1 MAKQSCKRGKAK
13 VSPFKLRS
21 INHKV
26 QSKGGR
32 LASPVRVHNATPVCA
47 PPLILTSPVRKK
59 ASITPVCDFIM
70 SPVRPQHR
78 PVRLLDSPVR
88 LLDSPMQHS
97 SDEEQYQDA
106 DADDVLPSQHP
117 HPYSN
122 FSPPDDGHFNV
133 HASDTDGYDAD
144 LVCTPVPVSTVVPP
158 KTGKIDY
165 SKLTCFDATTSQ
177 GPAIDEQFA
186 EILKKNWCLDK
197 KTNPEIQVG
206 LDNLFKQYKPPGNC
220 LFDPPLVNKEVRKLL
235 SAHQRCDLRF
245 LSMQKIFN
253 VTSTDI
259 GRMAQITTN
268 VCAMLGDVS
277 HEISQNRR
285 SYVRGALKD
294 EYKELCG
301 NKESYLWLFG
311 DHLPH
316 DIIDLGITNK
326 LKKKDQYNYYSRG
339 HQNFKRQGYS
349 SQSSSRPQPYS
360 THKPQNSRQ
369 PFLGK
374 GRGSLPS
381 GNRRG
386 HNQRK

>member
-1 MAKQSCKRGKAK
+1 M
-13 VSPFKLRS
+13 
-21 INHKV
+21 
-26 QSKGGR
+26 R
-32 LASPVRVHNATPVCA
+32 LP
-47 PPLILTSPVRKK
+47 
-59 ASITPVCDFIM
+59 
-70 SPVRPQHR
+70 
-78 PVRLLDSPVR
+78 DSPVR
-88 LLDSPMQHS
+88 LPDSPVRLPDSQAQHS

-106 DADDVLPSQHP
+106 DDVNDVLPSQRSP
-117 HPYSN
+117 PYSK
-122 FSPPDDGHFNV
+122 FFPPDDGHFNA

-144 LVCTPVPVSTVVPP
+144 LVRTSVPVSMVVPP

-165 SKLTCFDATTSQ
+165 SKLTTFDATTSQ

-235 SAHQRCDLRF
+235 SAHQRSADVEF
-245 LSMQKIFN
+245 LSMQKSLSKTMSAALT
-253 VTSTDI
+253 VLEEAQCDKPDI
-259 GRMAQITTN
+259 GRMAQMTTDM
-268 VCAMLGDVS
+268 CAMLGDVS
-277 HEISQNRR
+277 HEISQKRR
-285 SYVRGALKD
+285 SYVRGALND

-301 NKESYLWLFG
+301 NKESQQWLFG
-311 DHLPH
+311 DHLPQ
-316 DIIDLGITNK
+316 DIIDLGTTNK
-326 LKKKDQYNYYSRG
+326 LKKKDQYNHYSRG
-339 HQNFKRQGYS
+339 HQNYKRRGYS
-349 SQSSSRPQPYS
+349 SHTSSRPQPYS